1 MPSDNVIE
9 LPVLGMTCA
18 ACVRRVEKAIG
29 GVAGVASA
37 DVNLVLSRARIEFDA
52 ASVSALVPTTIAD
65 AIRKAGYEV
74 PADALDGKRTGR
86 ARLDAIADAADDDI
100 AALKRDMIIAL
111 ALSVPL
117 LVVAMTHGR
126 LPIGALPSTI
136 IQLAL
141 GSLVVL
147 GPGRRYF
154 RTGIAAVL
162 HGSPDMNTL
171 IALGAGAA
179 WLSSLVPS
187 IRWLAAGTYHHAP
200 MLYFEAGAAI
210 IAFVL
215 IGKVLEARA
224 RSRVADA
231 VRGLLSLAPVTAHE
245 IFDEAG
251 AASVRDVDAAS
262 LAAGASIVVRPGE
275 RVPADGTI
283 IEGSSALDESMLTGE
298 SLPVDKTDGSPV
310 YAGTLNHH
318 GALTVRVAR
327 AGSDTTLAA
336 IARAVEDAQ
345 GQKPPIAQLADRI
358 AARFVPAVLLV
369 ALVTFA
375 IWALRVDA
383 SFALERA
390 IAVLVIACPCALGL
404 ATPAAIAVATSR
416 GAELGILF
424 RSGAALE
431 RGSEVTVIAL
441 DKTGTLTEGAP
452 RVTRVV
458 TSAATSSSSESGLY
472 TMNAM
477 LDTDVLRFA
486 AAAEQASEHPLA
498 RAIVAA
504 ARQRGLSLPKATDVV
519 VTPGAGIRAR
529 VDGRAIAVGSGD
541 AFAKGAIIDAEDSG
555 SSIAHVLIDDRHVGY
570 IAISD
575 APRSTARDVVEAIRA
590 LDVKP
595 VLITGDRDAAARAL
609 AAQVGIELVHS
620 EVSPTQKAA
629 IVEGLRDPGA
639 RGEIMRGDVTGTRRR
654 AVRVAMV
661 GDGINDAPAL
671 AVADLGIALASGT
684 DIAAA
689 AADVTLVRGGI
700 SNVSTAL
707 RLCRATMTTIR
718 RNLVAAFAYNIIC
731 IPIAA
736 GVLYPL
742 TGWLLSPVLASAAMS
757 LSSVSVLLSSLRLRR
772 FT

>member
-1 MPSDNVIE
+1 MSNENVIE

-29 GVAGVASA
+29 AVPGVVSA
-37 DVNLVLSRARIEFDA
+37 DVNLVLSRARINATAEPA
-52 ASVSALVPTTIAD
+52 AIAS
-65 AIRKAGYEV
+65 AIRSAGYEV
-74 PADALDGKRTGR
+74 PADALDGKRTGK
-86 ARLDAIADAADDDI
+86 ARLDAITEAAHEDI
-100 AALKRDMIIAL
+100 AALQRDMIIAL
-111 ALSVPL
+111 ALTVPL
-117 LVVAMTHGR
+117 LVVAMTHGH
-126 LPIGALPSTI
+126 LPIGALSSTI

-154 RTGIAAVL
+154 RTGTAAVM
-162 HGSPDMNTL
+162 HASPDMNTL

-179 WLSSLVPS
+179 WLSSVVPAA
-187 IRWLAAGTYHHAP
+187 RWLAAGSYHHAP

-231 VRGLLSLAPVTAHE
+231 VRGLLSLAPVSAHLV
-245 IFDEAG
+245 DG
-251 AASVRDVDAAS
+251 GDVDAAS
-262 LAAGASIVVRPGE
+262 LAAGASILVRPGE

-283 IEGSSALDESMLTGE
+283 VEGSSALDESMLTGE

-327 AGSDTTLAA
+327 AGADTALAA

-358 AARFVPAVLLV
+358 AARFVPAVLLI
-369 ALVTFA
+369 ALVTLA

-424 RSGAALE
+424 RSGGALE
-431 RGSEVTVIAL
+431 RGSEVTVVAL

-458 TSAATSSSSESGLY
+458 TSASTSASSESGLY

-504 ARQRGLSLPKATDVV
+504 ARQRGLSLSKATDVV
-519 VTPGAGIRAR
+519 ATPGSGIRAR
-529 VDGRAIAVGSGD
+529 VDGRSISVGSV
-541 AFAKGAIIDAEDSG
+541 AAGAIIEPEDSG
-555 SSIAHVLIDDRHVGY
+555 ASIAHVLIDNRHVGY
-570 IAISD
+570 IAIAD
-575 APRSTARDVVEAIRA
+575 APRGNAKQTVDALRA

-595 VLITGDRDAAARAL
+595 VLVTGDRDAAARAL
-609 AAQVGIELVHS
+609 AAQVGIDLVHS
-620 EVSPTQKAA
+620 EVAPTGKAA
-629 IVEGLRDPGA
+629 IIEGLRDTGS
-639 RGEIMRGDVTGTRRR
+639 RGEIMRGEITRGAHDRR

-671 AVADLGIALASGT
+671 AAADLGIALASGT

-700 SNVSTAL
+700 ANVPTAL
-707 RLCRATMTTIR
+707 RLSRATMATIR
-718 RNLVAAFAYNIIC
+718 RNLVAAFAYNVIC

-736 GVLYPL
+736 GVLYPW
-742 TGWLLSPVLASAAMS
+742 TGWLLSPILASAAMS
-757 LSSVSVLLSSLRLRR
+757 LSSVSVLVSSLRLRR
-772 FT
+772 FS